1 MANHSHERPKRIG
14 GSRLRH
20 AWLPLALFAAA
31 SCSDGPPPTVS
42 TAPKAEIIYS
52 GSESTARVAPLPR
65 PKPERPKTTR
75 KQAST
80 PQSKAPVP
88 VDADASAQP
97 AAAERWTIAKLVGMT
112 ESEARDRLGAPN
124 FEEEE
129 APAKIW
135 LYTAR
140 SCSVR
145 VYFFPEVK
153 SLVYRVLRYE
163 VLGDGEPDLQNCAA
177 EIREDSGAGSAAGI
191 TDSSTS

>member
-1 MANHSHERPKRIG
+1 M
-14 GSRLRH
+14 
-20 AWLPLALFAAA
+20 
-31 SCSDGPPPTVS
+31 S

-52 GSESTARVAPLPR
+52 GSESVAPVAPLPR
-65 PKPERPKTTR
+65 PKPERPKTVR
-75 KQAST
+75 KQVSS
-80 PQSKAPVP
+80 PQSNAP
-88 VDADASAQP
+88 AP
-97 AAAERWTIAKLVGMT
+97 AETEAPAKPPAPERWTIAKLVGMS
-112 ESEARDRLGAPN
+112 ESEARDRLGVPN

-145 VYFFPEVK
+145 VYFYPEVK

-163 VLGDGEPDLQNCAA
+163 VLGDGEPDLQRCAA
-177 EIREDSGAGSAAGI
+177 EIREDSGAGSAARE